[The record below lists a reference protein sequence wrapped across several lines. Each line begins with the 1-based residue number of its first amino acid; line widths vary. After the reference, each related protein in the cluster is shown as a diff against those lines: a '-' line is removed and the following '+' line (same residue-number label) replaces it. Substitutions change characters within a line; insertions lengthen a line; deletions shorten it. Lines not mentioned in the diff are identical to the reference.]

1 MMTIYEWCRSCANI
15 RHGLLEG
22 AAAAA
27 AEAAS
32 GEASAGEAASSAE
45 ARPAGTG
52 SGRGGE
58 HLVHVRRHAVH
69 GTGKEKRTEPDVAV
83 GRDVPA
89 RRIFHDAVERLRPVV
104 FDAQRHGVGEKLDR
118 KSTRLNS
125 SHLGIS

>member
-15 RHGLLEG
+15 RTGLLEG
-22 AAAAA
+22 VAAAA
-27 AEAAS
+27 
-32 GEASAGEAASSAE
+32 GEASSSAE

-104 FDAQRHGVGEKLDR
+104 FDAQRH
-118 KSTRLNS
+118 
-125 SHLGIS
+125 